1 MEQTLAILKVIP
13 KAKVQKRKSLPA
25 TNAVIEKRNSK
36 DMNYIAT
43 LTKALPVFFMNI

>member
-1 MEQTLAILKVIP
+1 MEQALAILKVIL

-25 TNAVIEKRNSK
+25 INAVIEKRNSK